1 MWKWYKLLNLSEID
15 RLDVPD
21 YYLNIDMEELGI
33 QNIVISRGFGYS
45 VLFLGYWITPEL
57 NNRNGYIVENKV
69 SAYID
74 EQRNLWVGFNANNM
88 P

>member
-45 VLFLGYWITPEL
+45 VLFLGYWITPGL
-57 NNRNGYIVENKV
+57 NNRNAYIVENKV

>member
-1 MWKWYKLLNLSEID
+1 MWKWYNIFNLAEID
-15 RLDVPD
+15 CLEVPD
-21 YYLNIDMEELGI
+21 YYLTVDMEDLGL
-33 QNIVISRGFGYS
+33 QTIVISKGFGYS
-45 VLFLGYWITPEL
+45 VLFLGYWITPGV

-74 EQRNLWVGFNANNM
+74 KQRNLWVAFNENNM

>member
-21 YYLNIDMEELGI
+21 YYLNIDMEELGV
-33 QNIVISRGFGYS
+33 QNIVISQGFGYS
-45 VLFLGYWITPEL
+45 VLFLGYWITPGL
-57 NNRNGYIVENKV
+57 NNRNAYIVENKV